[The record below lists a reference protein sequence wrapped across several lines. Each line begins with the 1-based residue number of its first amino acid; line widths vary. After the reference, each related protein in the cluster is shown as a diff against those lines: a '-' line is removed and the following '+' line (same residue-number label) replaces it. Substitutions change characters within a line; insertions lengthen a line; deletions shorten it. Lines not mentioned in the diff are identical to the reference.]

1 MINPEVRMLRGL
13 LFLALIFFTK
23 NFIYANASSNK
34 TLVIIGD
41 SLTEGY
47 GIAPENAY
55 PALIEKKLVKEKIN
69 WKIVNSGIS
78 GSTTASASQRVKWAL
93 RAKPDMVL
101 LSLGANDGLR
111 GFKTTDI
118 EKNLNQAIEALKKE
132 KIPVLIHQVL
142 MPPNYGKQY
151 TKEFSEVFP
160 RVAKKNSIPLLP
172 FLLNSVAGKKE
183 LNLADGIHPNEKG
196 HEIIA
201 KEQFEV
207 LKKHLK

>member
-1 MINPEVRMLRGL
+1 MLRGFLFLVL
-13 LFLALIFFTK
+13 LFSFKSFT
-23 NFIYANASSNK
+23 YANSPTKK

-55 PALIEKKLVKEKIN
+55 PALIEKKFNEEKIN
-69 WKIVNSGIS
+69 WKIINSGIS
-78 GSTTASASQRVKWAL
+78 GSTTASALQRVRWSL

-111 GFKTTDI
+111 GFKISDI
-118 EKNLNQAIEALKKE
+118 EKNLNQAIEVLKKE
-132 KIPVLIHQVL
+132 NIPVLLHQVL

-151 TKEFSEVFP
+151 IKDFSEVFP

-172 FLLNSVAGKKE
+172 FLLISVGGKKE

-201 KEQFEV
+201 KEQFEE
-207 LKKHLK
+207 LKKYLK

>member
-1 MINPEVRMLRGL
+1 MLRGFLFVL
-13 LFLALIFFTK
+13 LFFSLLGFAYASTSTK
-23 NFIYANASSNK
+23 K

-47 GIAPENAY
+47 GISPENAY
-55 PALIEKKLVKEKIN
+55 PALIEKKLNESKIN
-69 WKIVNSGIS
+69 WKIINSGIS
-78 GSTTASASQRVKWAL
+78 GSTTASAQQRVKWAL
-93 RAKPDMVL
+93 RGKPDMVL

-111 GFKTTDI
+111 GFKIEDI
-118 EKNLNQAIEALKKE
+118 EKNLNQAIEILKKQ
-132 KIPVLIHQVL
+132 KIPILLHQVF

-151 TKEFSEVFP
+151 TKDFSDIFP

-172 FLLNSVAGKKE
+172 FLLKSVAGKKE
-183 LNLADGIHPNEKG
+183 LNLADGIHPNENG

-201 KEQFEV
+201 KEQFEE